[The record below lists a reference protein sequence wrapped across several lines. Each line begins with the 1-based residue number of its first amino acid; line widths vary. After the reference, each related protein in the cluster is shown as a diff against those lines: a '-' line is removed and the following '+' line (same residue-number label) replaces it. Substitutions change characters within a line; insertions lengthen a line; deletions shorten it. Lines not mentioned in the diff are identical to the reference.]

1 MIKKENELLFKIYFI
16 TVSSPSSMSVSSI
29 TSSTLRKDDHEDE
42 EGLAGDNNEKVCVGN
57 SVSRQIKSCFQN
69 GNIIEGE
76 DTMKNLRTTFAGLF
90 GDLK

>member
-1 MIKKENELLFKIYFI
+1 
-16 TVSSPSSMSVSSI
+16 MSICSI
-29 TSSTLRKDDHEDE
+29 TSSTIQKEEDGELNENKEEVCDDNQDRDYE
-42 EGLAGDNNEKVCVGN
+42 
-57 SVSRQIKSCFQN
+57 SYFQN

>member
-1 MIKKENELLFKIYFI
+1 
-16 TVSSPSSMSVSSI
+16 MSVSSI
-29 TSSTLRKDDHEDE
+29 TSSTVRKIEHEDHEEDE
-42 EGLAGDNNEKVCVGN
+42 GQDSENKEKVWSDDSC
-57 SVSRQIKSCFQN
+57 KDFKFCFQN

>member
-1 MIKKENELLFKIYFI
+1 
-16 TVSSPSSMSVSSI
+16 MSICSI
-29 TSSTLRKDDHEDE
+29 TSSTIQKEEDGELNENKEEVCDDNQDR
-42 EGLAGDNNEKVCVGN
+42 DY
-57 SVSRQIKSCFQN
+57 KSNFQN